1 MIDSTQLRVA
11 LITAI
16 YCQSKLRQ
24 ESDSHVFGMLLQE
37 ELKGMAGRIIRMR
50 QMLFAALME
59 VRAPGKW
66 DHIMEQIG
74 MFSFTGLTKVC
85 L

>member
-1 MIDSTQLRVA
+1 MRDSKQLRAA
-11 LITAI
+11 LTTAI
-16 YCQSKLRQ
+16 YCQSTLRQ
-24 ESDSHVFGMLLQE
+24 ESDSLCFGMLLQE

-50 QMLFAALME
+50 EMLFAALKE
-59 VRAPGKW
+59 VGAPGKW